1 MTGRARRT
9 RALPPRRGRR
19 LRRRRDKARR
29 GFQAGALLGVALVL
43 TQIWFPFRYWSLVFS
58 FDELS
63 SWLVLL
69 RDAVLLALLAV
80 LLRREESAA
89 G

>member
-1 MTGRARRT
+1 M
-9 RALPPRRGRR
+9 
-19 LRRRRDKARR
+19 
-29 GFQAGALLGVALVL
+29 LGVALVL

-69 RDAVLLALLAV
+69 RVAVLLALLAV